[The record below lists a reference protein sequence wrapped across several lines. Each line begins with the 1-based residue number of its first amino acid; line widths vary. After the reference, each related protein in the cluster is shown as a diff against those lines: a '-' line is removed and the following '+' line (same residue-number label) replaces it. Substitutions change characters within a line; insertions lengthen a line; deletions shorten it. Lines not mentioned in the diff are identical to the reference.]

1 MKRVLRVDQLTVRI
15 VVGMLLLVVAPLTV
29 SLYILSHQHTNHT
42 IETRRQAAESQGR
55 LLEATLRHQ
64 MLNKDRE
71 LLTTLLEELGSQPEV
86 QNAMI
91 LDHSGEI
98 RFSSQAEMVGESILR
113 DSPTCLTCHSKKP
126 EERDR
131 WVVLHGETG
140 EVLRTVLPIQNRLE
154 CHACHDPKQRLNGI
168 FILDTSLADVYA
180 QLRRDR
186 TWIMG
191 GTTALALILLTG
203 VGLVIRRLV
212 LVRLGR
218 LGRTARSI
226 TSGDLTRRADVD
238 GSDVIAFLAN
248 DINDMASSVERLI
261 TEVREQEAQLLSV
274 MNSLDDGLVV
284 LDREFRVVAA
294 NRSFCRR
301 FGSHP
306 EVLRG
311 HRCSEVIR
319 DEWPS
324 GASDPE
330 VPAAKCLSTGEVQRA
345 VLEISSGNED
355 PVAVTEV
362 YTSPVF
368 DENGSVV
375 QVVEIWRDITERV
388 REEERLA
395 EIERLAS
402 LGVLASG
409 FSHEVNT
416 PLASMLTSAESVLS
430 QIDNPSPQG
439 SVETLL
445 PTIRESADIIRR
457 QVMRCRKITDQFLR
471 FSRGIPPSI
480 EPLDLRDVVTSVVS
494 LVNPTAQEARAT
506 IQIQGESSV
515 PAVKANTEVV
525 QHVILNLLVN
535 AVQSLDDQGGT
546 ITVRFLINGDVRIQV
561 TDTGCGIALE
571 ARKHLFEPFRSRKPQ
586 GTGLG
591 LFLSRSFMRRF
602 GGDVRLV
609 ESHAEGG
616 SCFEIIFPQAVVEG
630 S

>member
-1 MKRVLRVDQLTVRI
+1 
-15 VVGMLLLVVAPLTV
+15 
-29 SLYILSHQHTNHT
+29 
-42 IETRRQAAESQGR
+42 
-55 LLEATLRHQ
+55 
-64 MLNKDRE
+64 
-71 LLTTLLEELGSQPEV
+71 
-86 QNAMI
+86 
-91 LDHSGEI
+91 
-98 RFSSQAEMVGESILR
+98 
-113 DSPTCLTCHSKKP
+113 
-126 EERDR
+126 
-131 WVVLHGETG
+131 
-140 EVLRTVLPIQNRLE
+140 
-154 CHACHDPKQRLNGI
+154 
-168 FILDTSLADVYA
+168 
-180 QLRRDR
+180 
-186 TWIMG
+186 
-191 GTTALALILLTG
+191 
-203 VGLVIRRLV
+203 
-212 LVRLGR
+212 
-218 LGRTARSI
+218 
-226 TSGDLTRRADVD
+226 
-238 GSDVIAFLAN
+238 
-248 DINDMASSVERLI
+248 
-261 TEVREQEAQLLSV
+261 
-274 MNSLDDGLVV
+274 
-284 LDREFRVVAA
+284 
-294 NRSFCRR
+294 
-301 FGSHP
+301 
-306 EVLRG
+306 
-311 HRCSEVIR
+311 
-319 DEWPS
+319 
-324 GASDPE
+324 
-330 VPAAKCLSTGEVQRA
+330 
-345 VLEISSGNED
+345 
-355 PVAVTEV
+355 
-362 YTSPVF
+362 
-368 DENGSVV
+368 
-375 QVVEIWRDITERV
+375 
-388 REEERLA
+388 
-395 EIERLAS
+395 
-402 LGVLASG
+402 
-409 FSHEVNT
+409 
-416 PLASMLTSAESVLS
+416 MLTSAESVLS